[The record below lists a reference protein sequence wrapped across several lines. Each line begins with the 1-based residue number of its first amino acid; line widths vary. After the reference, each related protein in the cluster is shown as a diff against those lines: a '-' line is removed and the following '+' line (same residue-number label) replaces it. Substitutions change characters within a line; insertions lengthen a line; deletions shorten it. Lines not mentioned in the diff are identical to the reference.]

1 MFPHK
6 LAPEVPNNV
15 PKNYPFCSFVS
26 FLIVLVTPFSKILES
41 TRAYTVFKI
50 SFSSSF
56 EIIKV
61 VVPEPCIFFYISVST
76 AEAAAVIPNGSKIF
90 FAKGTTTFINGPL
103 ILVNNEP
110 KNPPDWISLD
120 ISALDN
126 FISVDILFWTAF
138 VNFFFALL
146 SIIIDVVNCF
156 H

>member
-6 LAPEVPNNV
+6 LAPEVPNNI
-15 PKNYPFCSFVS
+15 PKNYPFCPFVS

-110 KNPPDWISLD
+110 KNPPD
-120 ISALDN
+120 
-126 FISVDILFWTAF
+126 
-138 VNFFFALL
+138 
-146 SIIIDVVNCF
+146 
-156 H
+156 